1 MFLAREEFYIV
12 DPPGREECD
21 DPATWLKDDVPY
33 WLFIV
38 CALIRCQ
45 ADPDLIIRI
54 VLDVTSACLTV
65 SDGLRGVSP
74 DPVQLPASEYRDKLI
89 SAALKIASH
98 EEYTCCRFPVVLLEA
113 AERIRL
119 QGGAEEAA

>member
-1 MFLAREEFYIV
+1 MAGYEFYIV

-21 DPATWLKDDVPY
+21 DPATWLRDDVAD

-38 CALIRCQ
+38 CSLIHCEADPALIT
-45 ADPDLIIRI
+45 RI

-74 DPVQLPASEYRDKLI
+74 DPVQLPSSEYRDTLI

-98 EEYTCCRFPVVLLEA
+98 EEYTCSRFPVVLLEA